1 MNSRINIDKAV
12 VAGSKSFELF
22 SLNSRCKCKDI
33 NCRKAGFCLRLASI
47 ESEYEWAAI
56 NQRHELC
63 MDLMVRFNEVFSN
76 QTKQGSHSHDC
87 K

>member
-1 MNSRINIDKAV
+1 MNSCINIDKPV
-12 VAGSKSFELF
+12 VAGSKSFELS
-22 SLNSRCKCKDI
+22 SLSICCKCKDI
-33 NCRKAGFCLRLASI
+33 NCRRAGFCLRLASI
-47 ESEYEWAAI
+47 ESEYEWAVI

-76 QTKQGSHSHDC
+76 RTKQGSHFYDC